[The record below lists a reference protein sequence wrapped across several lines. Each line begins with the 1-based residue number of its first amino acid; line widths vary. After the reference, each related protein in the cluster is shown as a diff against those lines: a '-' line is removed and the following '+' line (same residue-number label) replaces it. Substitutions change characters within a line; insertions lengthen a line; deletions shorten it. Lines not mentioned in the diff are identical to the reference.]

1 MRLKRCTQG
10 IALLV
15 ILLFAC
21 ALILDDLA
29 ILLAGS
35 TLLAGLFGLWY
46 SFDRRFRQAVVSV
59 RVARSLERAVV
70 RTGTTLRVKTA
81 ITLQVPAHMQVSV
94 SEILPS
100 GVVVQDGEIN
110 ASSGTSALPVTWK
123 FAYRITPVVHGTMQF
138 SGITL
143 VAQDTFFETSIV
155 LSAEPFRGPVLS
167 VQPRGL
173 FEPSGRGSGAGNR
186 EIEKMAVLSA
196 LGVRSLREY
205 YAGDDLRRVD
215 WKMTA
220 KHNKLFVREYAG
232 IVNLPPLIIV
242 DLPWRGALYPGDE
255 FARMVAAVAGQVEHS
270 TTMNHYSTVL
280 LISGP
285 NILHVIVEEKDLQRS
300 LSELR
305 EWMHPVERS
314 AHFYRMTDRSDLRRR
329 IRALEDPS
337 DRTPDPSL
345 EKFLGS
351 LKRQYLTSL
360 EAQQTPAFNSQIGR
374 TFSTL
379 TVDEVYLFSLFT
391 GDASHLHQLIR
402 QAKTMNLRVHV
413 RVPKGLDLVS
423 FPVSTGLLGADTVEA
438 FA

>member
-1 MRLKRCTQG
+1 VRIKRCTQG
-10 IALLV
+10 ISLLV

-21 ALILDDLA
+21 AIILDDLA

-46 SFDRRFRQAVVSV
+46 SFDRRFRQAVASV
-59 RVARSLERAVV
+59 TVARSLERAVV

-81 ITLQVPAHMQVSV
+81 ITLQVPDHMEVSV
-94 SEILPS
+94 SEIIPA
-100 GVVVQDGEIN
+100 GVVVQDGKTI
-110 ASSGTSALPVTWK
+110 ASSGTTAAPVTWK
-123 FAYRITPVVHGTMQF
+123 LAYRITPVVHGTMHF

-143 VAQDTFFETSIV
+143 VAQDTFFESDIA
-155 LSAEPFRGPVLS
+155 LAAEQFRGPVLS

-173 FEPSGRGSGAGNR
+173 FEPSRRGLSAGNL

-205 YAGDDLRRVD
+205 YAGDDLRRID

-232 IVNLPPLIIV
+232 IMNLPPLIIV
-242 DLPWRGALYPGDE
+242 DLPWRGAPYPGDE

-270 TTMNHYSTVL
+270 TTMNHFSTVL

-285 NILHVIVEEKDLQRS
+285 NILHVIIEEKDLQRS

-305 EWMHPVERS
+305 EWMHPVERTS
-314 AHFYRMTDRSDLRRR
+314 HFYRMTDRSDLRRR
-329 IRALEDPS
+329 IRALEIPS
-337 DRTPDPSL
+337 DRIPDSSV

-351 LKRQYLTSL
+351 LKKQYLSSL
-360 EAQQTPAFNSQIGR
+360 QVQQTPAFNSQVAR

-379 TVDEVYLFSLFT
+379 NVDEVYLFSLLI
-391 GDASHLHQLIR
+391 GDSSHLHQLIR
-402 QAKTMNLRVHV
+402 QAKTMKLRVHV
-413 RVPKGLDLVS
+413 RAPKGLDLVS
-423 FPVSTGLLGADTVEA
+423 FPVSPGLSGADTVEA